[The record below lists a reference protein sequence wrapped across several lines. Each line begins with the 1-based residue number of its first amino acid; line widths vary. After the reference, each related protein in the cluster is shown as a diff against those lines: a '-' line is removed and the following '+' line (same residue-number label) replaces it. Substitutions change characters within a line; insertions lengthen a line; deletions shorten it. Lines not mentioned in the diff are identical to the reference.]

1 MNDDRARTRRRIVAI
16 AAELLE
22 REGVQAV
29 STRSVAAA
37 AGVRAASLYGLFGD
51 MDGLLNAVAVHA
63 FDLYL
68 AEKRELTPTDDPV
81 DDVRR
86 GWDMHVD
93 FGLRHPAL
101 YVLMFGTGRPGQRPP
116 AADKAHHQLVG
127 FFDRVAA
134 TGRLRVPSAT
144 AASLSVAAGTGIT
157 LALIAAPAEERDLEL
172 SVKMRESVVASVI
185 IDALPGKDPGLASLA
200 VALDASLGAVGGE
213 DLPLRAT
220 ETALMRDWLHQLAR

>member
-1 MNDDRARTRRRIVAI
+1 MNDERTRTRRRIVAI

-22 REGVQAV
+22 QNGLQSV

-51 MDGLLNAVAVHA
+51 MDGLLDAVAVQA

-68 AEKRELTPTDDPV
+68 AEKQELAPTDDPV

-101 YVLMFGTGRPGQRPP
+101 YVLMFGTGRPGRRPP
-116 AADKAHHQLVG
+116 AANRAHHQLVS

-134 TGRLRVPSAT
+134 AGRLRVPSAT

-185 IDALPGKDPGLASLA
+185 IDALPGTDPGLASLA
-200 VALDASLGAVGGE
+200 VALDASLGAAVGE
-213 DLPLRAT
+213 DLPLRPT